1 MSLEARNMRDTTSGF
16 IGSALL
22 NIERG
27 AEILTRFS
35 AGKSSCYRMANEW
48 YYIDSA
54 LKKDEQIRDLRRDL
68 VFSDDDRFT
77 VSDDVPIVLVNDEQD
92 DFDGEDDD
100 GL

>member
-1 MSLEARNMRDTTSGF
+1 
-16 IGSALL
+16 
-22 NIERG
+22 
-27 AEILTRFS
+27 
-35 AGKSSCYRMANEW
+35 MANEW
-48 YYIDSA
+48 FYIDSA

>member
-1 MSLEARNMRDTTSGF
+1 
-16 IGSALL
+16 
-22 NIERG
+22 
-27 AEILTRFS
+27 
-35 AGKSSCYRMANEW
+35 MANEW
-48 YYIDSA
+48 FYIDSA

-68 VFSDDDRFT
+68 VFPDDDRFT

>member
-1 MSLEARNMRDTTSGF
+1 M
-16 IGSALL
+16 
-22 NIERG
+22 
-27 AEILTRFS
+27 TRE
-35 AGKSSCYRMANEW
+35 Y
-48 YYIDSA
+48 YYIRKW
-54 LKKDEQIRDLRRDL
+54 KKDEQKRDVNRSDEDDL

>member
-1 MSLEARNMRDTTSGF
+1 
-16 IGSALL
+16 
-22 NIERG
+22 
-27 AEILTRFS
+27 
-35 AGKSSCYRMANEW
+35 MANEW

>member
-1 MSLEARNMRDTTSGF
+1 
-16 IGSALL
+16 
-22 NIERG
+22 
-27 AEILTRFS
+27 
-35 AGKSSCYRMANEW
+35 MANEW
-48 YYIDSA
+48 FYIDNA